1 MTVYFHHNRMA
12 YRALTL
18 ILLIVMVSI
27 AVIIER
33 VDSIKEVFTVVSI
46 ILTTLL
52 TIKKFWKGEI
62 VAEDKRPLLSN
73 LPREPSHFFQ
83 PRTEEVKHL
92 KEKLH
97 NLEKTNPGN
106 VAKTVYITGD
116 PATGKTQLARQFGKE
131 FFDENKHKN
140 KKLFVG
146 FVRTVSVDNILQN
159 YLQIAHDLDC
169 VKEETEV
176 TIRSGQLM
184 DYDSLKMLTVH
195 VKKELRERPGWL
207 LIVDG
212 LSLDESLLEKV
223 STFWPQPKDES
234 WGRGYVIA
242 TTQGPA
248 PTGSC
253 IDVMDL
259 RSGMSEKD
267 AVELLTT
274 ESGCSNKEGAVELVN
289 SLDRSPL
296 SVAR

>member
-1 MTVYFHHNRMA
+1 M
-12 YRALTL
+12 
-18 ILLIVMVSI
+18 
-27 AVIIER
+27 
-33 VDSIKEVFTVVSI
+33 
-46 ILTTLL
+46 
-52 TIKKFWKGEI
+52 
-62 VAEDKRPLLSN
+62 
-73 LPREPSHFFQ
+73 
-83 PRTEEVKHL
+83 
-92 KEKLH
+92 
-97 NLEKTNPGN
+97 
-106 VAKTVYITGD
+106 
-116 PATGKTQLARQFGKE
+116 ARQFGKE
-131 FFDENKHKN
+131 FFEENKHKN

-146 FVRTVSVDNILQN
+146 FVRVVSVDNVLQN
-159 YLQIAHDLDC
+159 YLQIAHDLGC

-212 LSLDESLLEKV
+212 LSLDETLLEQV
-223 STFWPQPKDES
+223 SSYWPQPKDES
-234 WGRGYVIA
+234 WGKGYVIA

-274 ESGCSNKEGAVELVN
+274 ESGCSDKEGAVELVN